1 LQTSEDEGSVTV
13 IRQTP
18 GAAPAVV
25 TTDTADG
32 NALPRE
38 VAAELD
44 AIFGAPDTEAA
55 EASRAP
61 EALRVPEAS
70 AAIAAATA
78 PGQVCKRLFD
88 KARALSGHLSSRN
101 GPGGGRLACVWALN
115 KVAQQAL
122 GRPIINGNAVV
133 PLRALLA
140 EHHFATSE
148 AKAPEGA
155 IIISTKPGSTDGHVG
170 IVGEGSGGGR
180 KIYSNSSSRA
190 MFMQNYKL
198 ADWTQYFH
206 NQRAMRVEFFE
217 LNPRYFPGGG
227 GGHPYPGTPLQQGS
241 RGEDV
246 RTVQQRLNQLG
257 NKLETDG
264 IFGPATHQAVVAF
277 QKKQHLTADGIVGPQ
292 TWAALWR

>member
-1 LQTSEDEGSVTV
+1 MVIGLDMRFLNQAYRGGKNMPDAIPADVLSLLDQRLSHELLKTITVGQSTYYIVLQTSEDEGSVTV

-70 AAIAAATA
+70 AAIAAATT
-78 PGQVCKRLFD
+78 PEQVCKRLFD
-88 KARALSGHLSSRN
+88 KARALSGHLSSCN

-170 IVGEGSGGGR
+170 IVGEGSGGGPGLF
-180 KIYSNSSSRA
+180 NA
-190 MFMQNYKL
+190 
-198 ADWTQYFH
+198 
-206 NQRAMRVEFFE
+206 
-217 LNPRYFPGGG
+217 LN
-227 GGHPYPGTPLQQGS
+227 
-241 RGEDV
+241 
-246 RTVQQRLNQLG
+246 
-257 NKLETDG
+257 
-264 IFGPATHQAVVAF
+264 
-277 QKKQHLTADGIVGPQ
+277 
-292 TWAALWR
+292 